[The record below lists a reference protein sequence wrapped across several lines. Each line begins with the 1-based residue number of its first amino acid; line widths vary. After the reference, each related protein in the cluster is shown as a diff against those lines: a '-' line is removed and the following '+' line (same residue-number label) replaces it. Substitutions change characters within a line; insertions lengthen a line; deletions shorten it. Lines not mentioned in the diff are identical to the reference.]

1 MLYKAKTHIT
11 SVFGVRKGLLIEEMG
26 DLMIEPQNHLVH
38 WPRGGLLKG
47 WGGKTCGSP
56 GG

>member
-1 MLYKAKTHIT
+1 M
-11 SVFGVRKGLLIEEMG
+11 FGVRKGLLIEEMG